1 MATMQ
6 LLRII
11 DVDDG
16 ETLGFVLTSTSTK
29 ADIVQGKVV
38 ANEAACDLTVVSE
51 GEVEVG
57 ESDGAAIDI
66 ILRRWGR

>member
-11 DVDDG
+11 DVDEG
-16 ETLGFVLTSTSTK
+16 ETLGFVVTSPSTK
-29 ADIVQGKVV
+29 ADIVQGKVA
-38 ANEAACDLTVVSE
+38 ANEATGDLTVVSE

-57 ESDGAAIDI
+57 ESDGAALDI

>member
-6 LLRII
+6 LLRVV
-11 DVDDG
+11 DVDEG
-16 ETLGFVLTSTSTK
+16 ETLGYVVTSPSTK
-29 ADIVQGKVV
+29 ADIVQGKVA
-38 ANEAACDLTVVSE
+38 ANEATGDLMVVSE

-66 ILRRWGR
+66 ILRRWGQ